1 MGTTAQKL
9 AYLSDTKA
17 VIKQAIVSKGIAVP
31 DGTTFREY
39 AKKISSIHDVSSLPT
54 QDAKTVIPT
63 TSEQI
68 AVASGTYTTGDVKVA
83 GDANLVPENIAEGVS
98 IFGVQGASAGGGIGT
113 GSKVYYDGYIFA
125 TFGYICDDGTA
136 KLYKD
141 NGPSGL
147 LGDNIIY
154 LWWYYSPGGGVEASI
169 TGNYEVLYRDSQFG
183 CVIKVLGEC
192 HMTEYFSGGGSG

>member
-63 TSEQI
+63 TTEQI
-68 AVASGTYTTGDVKVA
+68 AVASGRYTTGDVKVA
-83 GDANLVPENIAEGVS
+83 GDANLVAENIAEGVS
-98 IFGVQGASAGGGIGT
+98 IFGVVGTHVGGGALQTAAGYLHGDT
-113 GSKVYYDGYIFA
+113 RNELTLAYFDADTNQSKVVNVGGTDVFNPSPTEMNVNSYIGSFIYLS
-125 TFGYICDDGTA
+125 FGQ
-136 KLYKD
+136 
-141 NGPSGL
+141 PESGL
-147 LGDNIIY
+147 KSVGADCY
-154 LWWYYSPGGGVEASI
+154 EI
-169 TGNYEVLYRDSQFG
+169 TGD
-183 CVIKVLGEC
+183 
-192 HMTEYFSGGGSG
+192 FSVAGIY